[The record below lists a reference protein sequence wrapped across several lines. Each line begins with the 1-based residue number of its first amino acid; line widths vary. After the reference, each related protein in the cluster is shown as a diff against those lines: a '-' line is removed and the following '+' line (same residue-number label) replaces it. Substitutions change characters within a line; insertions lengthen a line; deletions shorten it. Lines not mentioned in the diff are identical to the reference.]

1 MIPVMVVKDD
11 AWFCGTLFSSDD
23 NLLAKVCGHLTV
35 WDFVAEEDLVPRL
48 DHLLHIL
55 SSDLRLHWSSCPGCG
70 GDVDNLVDAIRLPD
84 KDDDVSVLVEASHRV
99 ARVGLVVVEDPDLL
113 TSLQLPTQHVLLDL

>member
-1 MIPVMVVKDD
+1 MVVKDD
-11 AWFCGTLFSSDD
+11 AWLCCALFSSDD
-23 NLLAKVCGHLTV
+23 NLPAKVCRHLTV
-35 WDFVAEEDLVPRL
+35 GDFVPEEDLVPRL

-84 KDDDVSVLVEASHRV
+84 KDDDVSVLVEPSHRV

-113 TSLQLPTQHVLLDL
+113 ATLQLPTQHVLLDL